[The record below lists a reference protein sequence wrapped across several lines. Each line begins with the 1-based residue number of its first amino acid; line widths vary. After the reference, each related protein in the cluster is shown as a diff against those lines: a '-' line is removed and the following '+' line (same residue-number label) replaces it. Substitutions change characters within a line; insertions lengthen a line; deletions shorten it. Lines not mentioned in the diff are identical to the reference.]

1 MSRNARIPIL
11 YFIAILTIGDARC
24 EPPRVWTS
32 RDGTAKVTATF
43 FRSEGGKITLI
54 QENGRSLVIDEKFFC
69 QEDLDLIARLQKDAA
84 ASTTDRTSSSSQV
97 PAALAGKLVNKSG
110 GLVTLT
116 ANGSAPKYYLFYYSA
131 SWCGPCHMFTP
142 KLIEFYRM
150 MKSRKA
156 DFEVVLFPEDSSLND
171 ELAYMKEM
179 RMPWPGLSYPH
190 RLSPGIPHSTWGYI
204 PAMVLVD
211 ADGKRLLEVND
222 SLNQEH
228 FLQKAEKILQPA
240 SSSPTSGN

>member
-1 MSRNARIPIL
+1 MNAGIPTL
-11 YFIAILTIGDARC
+11 CLIAILALSDARC
-24 EPPRVWTS
+24 ESARVWTS

-43 FRSEGGKITLI
+43 FKSEGGKITLI
-54 QENGRSLVIDEKFFC
+54 QENGRSLVIDEKFLC
-69 QEDLDLIARLQKDAA
+69 QADLDLIARLQKDATA
-84 ASTTDRTSSSSQV
+84 ATAETISPTSQV
-97 PAALAGKLVNKSG
+97 PAALAGKLVNKTG
-110 GLVTLT
+110 GLVSLT

-179 RMPWPGLSYPH
+179 RMPWPGLSYPN
-190 RLSPGIPHSTWGYI
+190 RLSSGIPRSTWGYI

-222 SLNQEH
+222 SLSQEH

-240 SSSPTSGN
+240 ASSPITAN

>member
-1 MSRNARIPIL
+1 MAAKIPTL
-11 YFIAILTIGDARC
+11 CLIAILALGDARC
-24 EPPRVWTS
+24 ESARVWTS
-32 RDGTAKVTATF
+32 RDGTAKITATF
-43 FRSEGGKITLI
+43 FKSEGGKVTLI
-54 QENGRSLVIDEKFFC
+54 QQNGRSLVIDEEFLC
-69 QEDLDLIARLQKDAA
+69 QDDLDLIARLQKETAA
-84 ASTTDRTSSSSQV
+84 AIAETISPSSQV
-97 PAALAGKLVNKSG
+97 PAALAGKLVNKAG
-110 GLVTLT
+110 GLVSL
-116 ANGSAPKYYLFYYSA
+116 ASHGSVPKYYLFYYSA

-156 DFEVVLFPEDSSLND
+156 NFEVVLFPEDSSLGD

-179 RMPWPGLSYPH
+179 QMPWPGLSYPN

-240 SSSPTSGN
+240 VSSPVSTN